1 MQHDKVLKRILKNE
15 GIQTIFN
22 FWQQTKSEHKIWIFI
37 FLYLAALK
45 RPLVKCTGGMQLK
58 ASRWMNVFLSGLAP
72 CPESWNVKCDGQQSI
87 YISECEGG
95 IQRAQ
100 IEVIEW
106 LCQQRALW
114 RQKSTRMIPVCVC
127 GDILIV
133 TLRWKVD
140 LIKQTK
146 GASKKCMWKAHND
159 ICAHGISSVCLW
171 VSADL
176 CSNCPSKECFLFHS
190 SYVSNF
196 LHLV

>member
-1 MQHDKVLKRILKNE
+1 
-15 GIQTIFN
+15 
-22 FWQQTKSEHKIWIFI
+22 
-37 FLYLAALK
+37 
-45 RPLVKCTGGMQLK
+45 
-58 ASRWMNVFLSGLAP
+58 MNVFLSSLAP

-87 YISECEGG
+87 YISECKGG

-106 LCQQRALW
+106 LGQQRALW

-146 GASKKCMWKAHND
+146 GASKKFMWRAHND

-196 LHLV
+196 FTFGVTEWFCFVYTEEGVDMGREQNDGDAGSHLQVSWP